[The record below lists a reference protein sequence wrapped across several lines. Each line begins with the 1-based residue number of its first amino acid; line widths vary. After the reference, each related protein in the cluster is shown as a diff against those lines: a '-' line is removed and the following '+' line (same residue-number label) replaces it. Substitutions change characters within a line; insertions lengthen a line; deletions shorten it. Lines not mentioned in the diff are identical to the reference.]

1 MSALDAHVGKAV
13 FQQVIQNALAGT
25 TRVLV
30 THALHFLSSVD
41 YIITLD
47 GTTGTIAEQGTYEEL
62 IARNG
67 AFARFMREFN
77 LADEAEEKKEEEEE
91 AIEEAAGEKIEK
103 RGPNISV
110 AGPALMQQEERLTG
124 AVQASGMSDI
134 KASQHHLRLRCFM

>member
-1 MSALDAHVGKAV
+1 MDAHVGKAV
-13 FQQVIQNALAGT
+13 FQQVIQTALAGT

-47 GTTGTIAEQGTYEEL
+47 GTTGSIGERGTYQEL

-77 LADEAEEKKEEEEE
+77 ISEEAEEEKEQEQE
-91 AIEEAAGEKIEK
+91 AIEETEGGKAKK
-103 RGPNISV
+103 QSPNNQLT
-110 AGPALMQQEERLTG
+110 GPALMQQEERLTG
-124 AVQASGMSDI
+124 AVQASGMDT
-134 KASQHHLRLRCFM
+134 L